1 MQSENDFRTWI
12 FVTLLNIAENAVYPL
27 VVRVVG
33 IKLDRAGWKRDG
45 ERLTLDVTVPV
56 NTSAVVHV
64 PAASAEGITESGR
77 PAAEA
82 PGVRFLRMEN
92 GKALYEVVSG
102 TYRFQSSI

>member
-1 MQSENDFRTWI
+1 MRFGISRIQTFRDRPVGDLT
-12 FVTLLNIAENAVYPL
+12 FVEAWHDSMYGRIES
-27 VVRVVG
+27 
-33 IKLDRAGWKRDG
+33 GWKRDG